1 MPALIDNC
9 GMQPIPLDA
18 ALWNWG
24 STTATTVQHLG
35 RACTRLQQA
44 GDSTPLVAAAGLEL
58 LDGTIEAD
66 VAVGPERSFHGVFW
80 RGQDAENYES
90 FFVRPHQV
98 GNPDSIQ
105 YTPVFNDVSGWQL
118 YHGPGYWTAIDF
130 PLDTWFT
137 IRVVFAGRRAEI
149 HVAGELALVV
159 PELKAEPKRG
169 AIGIFA
175 GGETLHVSAFR
186 YDVAANLTEPAPT
199 EPEPPPGVV
208 PRWSVSDPFA
218 EHELPAALDTAALSA
233 RTWTQLEAEPL
244 GLADLA
250 RVNGIKDD
258 KNTVFARTRLHSP
271 HAQLLPLDLGFSD
284 RAVVFLNGR
293 RLYRG
298 DDSYRSRD
306 YRFLGSI
313 GYYDT
318 VYLPL
323 AEGDNE
329 LVVAVSESFGGWGI
343 QAREAFGEA
352 PEGASPNIR
361 YG

>member
-1 MPALIDNC
+1 V
-9 GMQPIPLDA
+9 QSIPLDA

-24 STTATTVQHLG
+24 SATATTVEHLG
-35 RACTRLQQA
+35 RACTRLQLA
-44 GDSTPLVAAAGLEL
+44 DDSSPLVTAAGVEL

-80 RGQDAENYES
+80 RGQGEENYES

-105 YTPVFNDVSGWQL
+105 YTPVFNDISCWQL
-118 YHGPGYWTAIDF
+118 YHGPGYWNAIDF

-137 IRVVFAGRRAEI
+137 IRVVFAGRRAEVF
-149 HVAGELALVV
+149 VAGDLALVV

-169 AIGIFA
+169 AIGVFA
-175 GGETLHVSAFR
+175 GGDTFHVSGFR
-186 YDVAANLTEPAPT
+186 YDVAADLTAPAPA
-199 EPEPPPGVV
+199 EPERPTGVV
-208 PRWSVSDPFA
+208 PRWSVSDAFTEA
-218 EHELPAALDTAALSA
+218 EIPAGLDPAALSD
-233 RTWTQLEAEPL
+233 RTWTRVEAEPL

-250 RVNGIKDD
+250 RVNGIKGE
-258 KNTVFARTRLHSP
+258 KNTVFARASLHSP
-271 HAQLLPLDLGFSD
+271 RAQLLPLDLGFSD

-323 AEGDNE
+323 AEGENE